1 MDNRPRA
8 PRLDPKML
16 WLLRKEIKSVLRSRW
31 LLVGFIISP
40 LFAWMFQ
47 GAFLGFVYA
56 QASVEP
62 ERIYITNDD
71 SGIWGDHVYGNL
83 SESMDTLLISQLIN
97 ITYEE
102 GVEMTENVTISVWIH
117 IPEYFTERLLSNET
131 AHISPL
137 NITYNAASFR
147 ASSAAVR
154 LTNYI
159 AGVVNSLLIER
170 LANIQRYPV
179 APQANYGHQLAIFL
193 VMLTSV
199 LAPSPYVGQSFA
211 GERERHTLEA
221 LLVVPMSRLKIL
233 FTKLMAGLL
242 LTLIYAAFTVVG
254 IVMYN
259 LMVILRAQGAIGG
272 EEAIAYYSVDLATVP
287 LIVFCQLLVLLTAIS
302 IGIVISCLAKDQA
315 SAESINNLML
325 LVPTM
330 VIGILG
336 FTGSILQYGG
346 LFGLAVLAIPFS
358 HAVLFLNGVLV
369 GNATLASL
377 LVNVVYM
384 LVFTIVFLII
394 GAKLFEREAI
404 IV

>member
-1 MDNRPRA
+1 MISGSRQH
-8 PRLDPKML
+8 RLDPKMV

-62 ERIYITNDD
+62 ERIYITNEDA
-71 SGIWGDHVYGNL
+71 GIWGDYVYGNL
-83 SESMDTLLISQLIN
+83 SESMDTLLISELVDV
-97 ITYEE
+97 TYEE
-102 GVEMTENVTISVWIH
+102 GVEMTDNITVSVWIY
-117 IPEYFTERLLSNET
+117 IPAYFTEKLLSNT
-131 AHISPL
+131 TSHISPL

-147 ASSAAVR
+147 ASSAATR

-159 AGVVNSLLIER
+159 SGIVNSLLIER
-170 LANIQRYPV
+170 LVNIQRNSV

-221 LLVVPMSRLKIL
+221 LLVVPMSRLRIL
-233 FTKLMAGLL
+233 FTKLVAGLL
-242 LTLIYAAFTVVG
+242 LTLIYSVFTVVG
-254 IVMYN
+254 IVTYN
-259 LMVILRAQGAIGG
+259 LLVILRAQGAIGG
-272 EEAIAYYSVDLATVP
+272 EAAIAYYSVDLASVP

-302 IGIVISCLAKDQA
+302 IGVVISCIAKDQA
-315 SAESINNLML
+315 SAESINNLVL

-358 HAVLFLNGVLV
+358 HAVIFLNGVLV
-369 GNATLASL
+369 GNATAASL
-377 LVNVVYM
+377 VVNVVYM